1 VSGDR
6 RRLYAATLL
15 VTGIGWGSTQALGK
29 IAVSTGHGHFGL
41 IFWQTVIG
49 ALLLGGLQASRGRG
63 LPVTG
68 PTLRF
73 ALLIALI
80 GTLIP
85 NTTFYIAVAHLPAG
99 LMSIL
104 ISTVPLLAF
113 PVALALGTD
122 RFGGTRLLGLICGF
136 AGVTLIAQ
144 PGAAL
149 PAPAAAVWLAVAM
162 VGPLC
167 YAAEGNIVAKW
178 GTAGLDPVQAI
189 LAATIVAMLVSLPL
203 ALASGQWID
212 PTGPWGAPEYALILS
227 AVVNVAMYVVYVWLA
242 QAAGAVFAAQTGY
255 VVTAAGIGWAAL
267 LMGERFGPLVWLAVA
282 LIFAGVALV
291 QPRGRRPIPAPGD

>member
-1 VSGDR
+1 VTGDR
-6 RRLYAATLL
+6 RLFYLATLML
-15 VTGIGWGSTQALGK
+15 TGIGWGSTQVLGK
-29 IAVSTGHGHFGL
+29 VAVSTGHGPYGL

-49 ALLLGGLQASRGRG
+49 VLMLGGLQAIRGKG

-80 GTLIP
+80 GTLVP

-104 ISTVPLLAF
+104 ISTVPLLAL
-113 PVALALGTD
+113 PIAVALGTD
-122 RFGGTRLLGLICGF
+122 RFHGLRVLGLVCGF
-136 AGVTLIAQ
+136 AGVALIAL

-149 PAPAAAVWLAVAM
+149 PDPSATIWLAVAI

-167 YAAEGNIVAKW
+167 YAAEGNVVAKW
-178 GTAGLDPVQAI
+178 GTAGLDPVQTI
-189 LAATIVAMLVSLPL
+189 LAATLVAMLLALPL

-212 PTGPWGAPEYALILS
+212 PTGAWGAPEYALILN
-227 AVVNVAMYVVYVWLA
+227 AVINVAMYVVYVWLA

-255 VVTAAGIGWAAL
+255 IVTVSGIGWAAV
-267 LMGERFGPLVWLAVA
+267 LMGERFGPAVWLAIG

-291 QPRGRRPIPAPGD
+291 QPKSAVSDPVD